1 MPNSWIRNLQVK
13 YQQKKWQDEQK
24 HSESNY
30 KCNECRDRGYIIIQ
44 EERTESVKFCK
55 CREIE
60 LAKERLEKS
69 GIADR
74 VKNNTFKNYKIN
86 NRTRE
91 NAKNVCINY
100 LTEFDK
106 EKCLLLQGQ
115 VGSGK
120 THLAIATCNKILEKY
135 PVKYM
140 SYTKDIHDLKF
151 NMTDT
156 EFYNKK
162 ISEYR
167 NIAVL
172 FIDDLFKGF
181 EKEKGDYSKAR
192 AELRIMYDIINYR
205 YDNKKAMII
214 TTELTTDQLL
224 DLDEA
229 LASRIIEM
237 TNNFETGTKY
247 RIELKGKE
255 LNYRV
260 YGL

>member
-1 MPNSWIRNLQVK
+1 M
-13 YQQKKWQDEQK
+13 
-24 HSESNY
+24 NY
-30 KCNECRDRGYIIIQ
+30 KCEKCQDRGYTFVKQ
-44 EERTESVKFCK
+44 EGASDAVKFCE

-74 VKNNTFKNYKIN
+74 VKTNTFKSYKVN
-86 NRTRE
+86 NQVRE
-91 NAKNVCINY
+91 NARNTCIKYITDFN
-100 LTEFDK
+100 K

-115 VGSGK
+115 VGGGK
-120 THLAIATCNKILEKY
+120 THLAIATCNKLLEKY
-135 PVKYM
+135 SVKYM
-140 SYTKDIHDLKF
+140 SYTKDINELKF

-162 ISEYR
+162 INEYR
-167 NIAVL
+167 NTMVL

-181 EKEKGDYSKAR
+181 EKGDYTRAR

-214 TTELTTDQLL
+214 TTELTTDKLL
-224 DLDEA
+224 ELDEA

-237 TNNFETGTKY
+237 TNNFETDVKY
-247 RIELKGKE
+247 RVELKGKD
-255 LNYRV
+255 LNYRI
-260 YGL
+260 YGV

>member
-1 MPNSWIRNLQVK
+1 M
-13 YQQKKWQDEQK
+13 
-24 HSESNY
+24 
-30 KCNECRDRGYIIIQ
+30 
-44 EERTESVKFCK
+44 
-55 CREIE
+55 
-60 LAKERLEKS
+60 
-69 GIADR
+69 
-74 VKNNTFKNYKIN
+74 
-86 NRTRE
+86 
-91 NAKNVCINY
+91 
-100 LTEFDK
+100 
-106 EKCLLLQGQ
+106 LQGQ

-167 NIAVL
+167 SIAVL

-181 EKEKGDYSKAR
+181 EKGDYSKAR

-214 TTELTTDQLL
+214 TTELTIEQLL
-224 DLDEA
+224 NIDEA
-229 LASRIIEM
+229 LGSRIIEM

-247 RIELKGKE
+247 RIELKGEE
-255 LNYRV
+255 LNYRIYV
-260 YGL
+260 L